1 MKILNIIM
9 SLDIKEGGGAVERV
23 CNLSKYLSL
32 NGNQCTILTTSKNF
46 SISRAKS
53 LKNVKIIKLNYFSE
67 RFMIPIGLFSWLKNN
82 VKKYDKIHLSLNWSV
97 ITALAFIFLYLNKID
112 YYFSAMGWL
121 KISGRSKFLKFI
133 YKKIVSIP
141 MARNAKKCIAISN
154 REIKDYLKYG
164 VNKKDIVKIPN
175 GIDVNYY
182 SKIYPSSVFRKKY
195 NLNSKKIILFIG
207 RIDEIKGTDLL
218 INSFIK
224 IHKDL
229 PNYQLVICG
238 FDGGILKKLK
248 DICKKYNVDT
258 KVKFL
263 DPIWGSEKISAYK
276 SAEIFVIPSRYDTMT
291 IVALEA
297 AILATPIIITKQC
310 DFNELKKSNGAVLVN
325 SNISDI
331 SKALKSTLKNKDLKS
346 MGKKLKKYVKNN
358 YNWNLVS
365 KNFEKMFRGKI

>member
-46 SISRAKS
+46 SISRAKT
-53 LKNVKIIKLNYFSE
+53 LKNVKIIKLNYLSN
-67 RFMIPIGLFSWLKNN
+67 RFIIPIGLFSWLKNN
-82 VKKYDKIHLSLNWSV
+82 AKNYDKIHLSLNWSV
-97 ITALAFIFLYLNKID
+97 ITAFAFLFLYINKID

-133 YKKIVSIP
+133 YKNIISIP

-164 VNKKDIVKIPN
+164 VNNKNIVKIPN

-182 SKIYPSSVFRKKY
+182 SKHYPSSIFRKKHK
-195 NLNSKKIILFIG
+195 LSSKKIILFIG

-224 IHKDL
+224 VHKDL
-229 PNYQLVICG
+229 YNYQLIICG

-248 DICKKYNVDT
+248 DICKKNNVESM
-258 KVKFL
+258 VKFI
-263 DPIWGSEKISAYK
+263 DPIWGREKISAYK
-276 SAEIFVIPSRYDTMT
+276 SADIFVIPSRYDTMT

-310 DFNELKKSNGAVLVN
+310 DFNEIKKSNGAVLVN
-325 SNISDI
+325 ANTRDI
-331 SKALKSTLKNKDLKS
+331 SRALKNTLKNKNLNL

-365 KNFEKMFRGKI
+365 KNFEEMFRGKI

>member
-9 SLDIKEGGGAVERV
+9 SLDTKEGGGAVERI

-32 NGNQCTILTTSKNF
+32 SGNQVTILTTSKNF
-46 SISRAKS
+46 SISRARS
-53 LKNVKIIKLNYFSE
+53 LKNVKIIKLNYFLD
-67 RFMIPIGLFSWLKNN
+67 RFIIPIGLFSWLKSNAKN
-82 VKKYDKIHLSLNWSV
+82 YDKIHLSLNWSV
-97 ITALAFIFLYLNKID
+97 ITAFAFLFLYTNKID

-121 KISGRSKFLKFI
+121 KISGRSKFLKLI
-133 YKKIVSIP
+133 YKNIISLP

-154 REIKDYLKYG
+154 REIKDYQNYG
-164 VNKKDIVKIPN
+164 VKKKNIVKIPN
-175 GIDVNYY
+175 GIDVNHYLKKY
-182 SKIYPSSVFRKKY
+182 SPNIFRKKY

-224 IHKDL
+224 IHEYL
-229 PNYQLVICG
+229 PNYHLVICG

-248 DICKKYNVDT
+248 NICKNNNIQS
-258 KVKFL
+258 KVTFL
-263 DPIWGSEKISAYK
+263 EPIWGQEKISAYK
-276 SAEIFVIPSRYDTMT
+276 SADIFVVPSRYDTMT

-310 DFNELKKSNGAVLVN
+310 DFNELKKSNGAVIVDAN
-325 SNISDI
+325 TNDI
-331 SKALKSTLKNKDLKS
+331 SKVLKNTLKNKNLNL

-358 YNWNLVS
+358 YNWNLIS
-365 KNFEKMFRGKI
+365 KKFENMFKGSI

>member
-9 SLDIKEGGGAVERV
+9 SLDIKKGGGAVERV

-32 NGNQCTILTTSKNF
+32 NGNQSTILTTSKNF
-46 SISRAKS
+46 STSRAKS
-53 LKNVKIIKLNYFSE
+53 LKNVKIIKLNYLSD
-67 RFMIPIGLFSWLKNN
+67 RFIIPIGLFSWLKNN
-82 VKKYDKIHLSLNWSV
+82 VKNYDKIHLSLNWSP
-97 ITALAFIFLYLNKID
+97 ITAFAFLFLYINKID

-133 YKKIVSIP
+133 YKNIISIP

-154 REIKDYLKYG
+154 REINDYLKYG
-164 VNKKDIVKIPN
+164 VKKKNIVKIPN

-182 SKIYPSSVFRKKY
+182 SKNYPSSIFRKKY
-195 NLNSKKIILFIG
+195 NLTPKKIILFIG

-224 IHKDL
+224 IHKDIH
-229 PNYQLVICG
+229 NYQLVICG
-238 FDGGILKKLK
+238 FDGGILEKLK
-248 DICKKYNVDT
+248 DICKKNNVES
-258 KVKFL
+258 KVKFI
-263 DPIWGSEKISAYK
+263 DPIWGPEKISAYK
-276 SAEIFVIPSRYDTMT
+276 SADIFVIPSRYDTMT

-310 DFNELKKSNGAVLVN
+310 DFHEIKKSKGAVLVN
-325 SNISDI
+325 ANTRDI
-331 SKALKSTLKNKDLKS
+331 SKALKNTLKNKNLNQ
-346 MGKKLKKYVKNN
+346 MGKKLKKYVKDN

-365 KNFEKMFRGKI
+365 KNFEEMFKGNN

>member
-9 SLDIKEGGGAVERV
+9 SLDVREGGGAVERV

-46 SISRAKS
+46 SVSRSKS
-53 LKNVKIIKLNYFSE
+53 LKNVKIIKLNYLSD
-67 RFMIPIGLFSWLKNN
+67 RFIIPIGLFSWLKNN
-82 VKKYDKIHLSLNWSV
+82 AKNYDKIHLSLNWSV
-97 ITALAFIFLYLNKID
+97 ITAFAFLFLYINRIE

-121 KISGRSKFLKFI
+121 KISGRSKFLKLL
-133 YKKIVSIP
+133 YKNIISIP

-164 VNKKDIVKIPN
+164 VNKKNIITIPN
-175 GIDVNYY
+175 GIDVNHY
-182 SKIYPSSVFRKKY
+182 SKNYPPSIFRKKY
-195 NLNSKKIILFIG
+195 NLYSKKIILFIG

-229 PNYQLVICG
+229 NNYQLIICG
-238 FDGGILKKLK
+238 FDGGILEKLK
-248 DICKKYNVDT
+248 DTCKKNDIES
-258 KVKFL
+258 KVKFI
-263 DPIWGSEKISAYK
+263 DPIWGREKISAYK
-276 SAEIFVIPSRYDTMT
+276 SADIFVIPSRYDTMT

-297 AILATPIIITKQC
+297 AILSTPIIITKQC
-310 DFNELKKSNGAVLVN
+310 DFNDLKKSNGAVIVN
-325 SNISDI
+325 ANTREI
-331 SKALKSTLKNKDLKS
+331 SKALKNTLKNKNLNL
-346 MGKKLKKYVKNN
+346 MGKKLRKYVKSN

-365 KNFEKMFRGKI
+365 KKFENMFKGNI